1 MKRSSKNMALEK
13 FKAKVCSCCGQTE
26 EYIISLDAGAAD
38 IVMAIAA
45 AIRKKGENKISPRN
59 EMEISKKQM
68 NEMGYNLMVKEG
80 YLTSNMVGN
89 LSKARSHGLI
99 ARVESGSYCLTTK
112 GADFLKGAPVPRH
125 AIISKTT
132 GHNIGYWHEFYE
144 KVTIKEL
151 MKSGCYWEIDF
162 TIRESRIFIDAP
174 RTLAFQF

>member
-1 MKRSSKNMALEK
+1 MALEK
-13 FKAKVCSCCGQTE
+13 FKPKVCSCCGQTE

-45 AIRKKGENKISPRN
+45 AIRKKGENRVSPRN

-68 NEMGYNLMVKEG
+68 NEMGYSRMVAEG
-80 YLTSNMVGN
+80 HLTSNMVGN

-99 ARVESGSYCLTTK
+99 ARVESGIYCLTTK
-112 GADFLKGAPVPRH
+112 GANFLKGSPVPRH

-144 KVTIKEL
+144 KITIKEL
-151 MKSGCYWEIDF
+151 MKSGIYWEIDF
-162 TIRESRIFIDAP
+162 TISDTKILLDLP
-174 RTLAFQF
+174 RTMAFQF